1 MRAAH
6 SPSARILADTRHEG
20 DDLSGEMV
28 IGAPLSAVTRF
39 GPRGLRFPEGE
50 DRFKRSP
57 GKVEIPRALEE
68 SPNLAKDLAT
78 PSSRIGNKPVR
89 SGFRSM
95 TRACQREDWTK
106 GRERRSA
113 KKIREL
119 LNIIYYYKSFWF
131 RFFFSLSRV
140 SCSPPPHSFI

>member
-39 GPRGLRFPEGE
+39 ERARGLRFPEGE

-95 TRACQREDWTK
+95 TRACQREDWK
-106 GRERRSA
+106 GKGKEEC
-113 KKIREL
+113 KKDKGIIKYYL
-119 LNIIYYYKSFWF
+119 L
-131 RFFFSLSRV
+131 L
-140 SCSPPPHSFI
+140 